1 MVAPAPLEEIVGVP
15 WERQPR
21 ERDRAYYAFQCYRDI
36 GPVHRSIRDLAAQ
49 LGMSQTQVAGWSSSF
64 RWVERCRAFDE
75 EQERANR
82 RALDESRE
90 QMVKRHAAVSTQV
103 LQRITQ
109 RLLGDEANGISP
121 LDISLI
127 TFADVVRGLD
137 TAVKIER
144 LSRGIPNEV
153 RGHVGME
160 GGPPIRHELSAA
172 GDGQPAASGDDLIEF
187 LQGLEDAGI
196 VPHGT
201 GEHARSALAGED
213 PNAEPV
219 DDDTLEDLG
228 PIEAP

>member
-153 RGHVGME
+153 RGHVGM
-160 GGPPIRHELSAA
+160 
-172 GDGQPAASGDDLIEF
+172 DDLIEF